1 MKDVMGLIFTGE
13 NDIHLGEL
21 TSLRAVAA
29 LPIAGRYRVID
40 FQLSSMVHSGIKNV
54 GVITQKNYSS
64 LMDHIGSGREWDLHG
79 KQGLVMLPPFL
90 TRENMGVYSGLLDA
104 LKSNCTYL
112 RLSRQEYIVLTNSH
126 TIYNMDYTDAL
137 KYHIEKGADVTVL
150 YAHGAKAVG
159 TEGENDTF
167 LSVDEDGKVTGMEIG
182 SSVPTRDCASLK
194 VYITKRE
201 LLRQLVE
208 QAAANGMHDFDR
220 DILQRNI
227 NDGNLRVYGY
237 EYKGL
242 ACQIDSIQ
250 SYFNFN
256 MSLLSGDVRR
266 QLFPADRP
274 VYTKVRDD
282 LPTRYVEECECSNS
296 LIANGCMI
304 EGTVINSV
312 IFRGVKVAKGAVVK
326 NSIVMQDAQIQEG
339 AEIDHCILDKQSVI
353 RRLLGY
359 CELSL
364 GKIDAVDSSQGEQ
377 GQSLSHQGMVIHP
390 FVKLDRVPQIL
401 AGIIPEFADVPA
413 GETPLPPVALRRA
426 VIRRGILQGAGFWIA
441 VCVAVSQVIA
451 NLVLHNAEP
460 EGQMVLGYLNIGAY
474 AAYAVCLI
482 VLALEVVG
490 AVLWARG
497 SGFAYNRRFMRVV
510 NGGLGCESVSFPRRK
525 IQFGYTKTNPFQR
538 RAQTATIAVR
548 TAAGTGGTTVRL
560 IDVCEDDAQAWLEW
574 VRPRRDAVS

>member
-40 FQLSSMVHSGIKNV
+40 FQLSSMVHSCIKNV

-201 LLRQLVE
+201 LLRQP
-208 QAAANGMHDFDR
+208 AR
-220 DILQRNI
+220 STPSSPT
-227 NDGNLRVYGY
+227 
-237 EYKGL
+237 
-242 ACQIDSIQ
+242 SI
-250 SYFNFN
+250 STCRC
-256 MSLLSGDVRR
+256 S
-266 QLFPADRP
+266 PA
-274 VYTKVRDD
+274 T
-282 LPTRYVEECECSNS
+282 C
-296 LIANGCMI
+296 
-304 EGTVINSV
+304 
-312 IFRGVKVAKGAVVK
+312 
-326 NSIVMQDAQIQEG
+326 
-339 AEIDHCILDKQSVI
+339 
-353 RRLLGY
+353 
-359 CELSL
+359 
-364 GKIDAVDSSQGEQ
+364 
-377 GQSLSHQGMVIHP
+377 
-390 FVKLDRVPQIL
+390 
-401 AGIIPEFADVPA
+401 
-413 GETPLPPVALRRA
+413 
-426 VIRRGILQGAGFWIA
+426 
-441 VCVAVSQVIA
+441 AVSSSRRIA
-451 NLVLHNAEP
+451 RC
-460 EGQMVLGYLNIGAY
+460 I
-474 AAYAVCLI
+474 
-482 VLALEVVG
+482 
-490 AVLWARG
+490 
-497 SGFAYNRRFMRVV
+497 
-510 NGGLGCESVSFPRRK
+510 PRC
-525 IQFGYTKTNPFQR
+525 
-538 RAQTATIAVR
+538 AT
-548 TAAGTGGTTVRL
+548 T
-560 IDVCEDDAQAWLEW
+560 C
-574 VRPRRDAVS
+574 RPAMWRSASAPTP